1 MGTWYRKVGVKAPD
15 AAPLGLPRP
24 QTRGDILFNPTIPQR
39 DARDA
44 EAFDFHRAAHTR
56 NGHLPGRDYGA
67 RVFSRGDDEKAKY
80 LNYCMEERGIPR
92 ATEPTIQ
99 AADLQ
104 GNPKFAGG
112 RPWEGPPAHWT
123 NTSPPECMS
132 GLFRTLI
139 ERSHSATVRWN
150 RSDNESQSPCDNSL
164 TSVFPIVRSRHRA
177 YEPVI
182 TMRHILWYRD
192 VHRRPHHRRMEA
204 RPSIGQGK
212 DRWVACSILDQQLFA
227 TRYESTGL
235 SFEDYAGLSLIPDQ
249 VSFGSGCLPLTSLPS
264 PCLVSFRDSG
274 QPDHVWTPGETQTPC
289 EWTENHELKQTN
301 SFVNRGHG
309 THSCMDP
316 AGLSAIGPCRQRG
329 DAPADAPRHYFWV
342 VFSLHV
348 NTDLRREP
356 GRTIERRD
364 PSSSA
369 SDDANL
375 QPGQA

>member
-1 MGTWYRKVGVKAPD
+1 MRHQLA
-15 AAPLGLPRP
+15 
-24 QTRGDILFNPTIPQR
+24 
-39 DARDA
+39 
-44 EAFDFHRAAHTR
+44 
-56 NGHLPGRDYGA
+56 
-67 RVFSRGDDEKAKY
+67 
-80 LNYCMEERGIPR
+80 
-92 ATEPTIQ
+92 
-99 AADLQ
+99 
-104 GNPKFAGG
+104 
-112 RPWEGPPAHWT
+112 PAHWT

-132 GLFRTLI
+132 GLFRTLM

-150 RSDNESQSPCDNSL
+150 RSDNESHEPCKQEHPSA
-164 TSVFPIVRSRHRA
+164 SVFPIVRSRHRA

-235 SFEDYAGLSLIPDQ
+235 SFEARIEGQFWLGLPAVDIATEP
-249 VSFGSGCLPLTSLPS
+249 VSCLFPG
-264 PCLVSFRDSG
+264 SG

-342 VFSLHV
+342 LFSLHV

-356 GRTIERRD
+356 GRTA
-364 PSSSA
+364 A
-369 SDDANL
+369 SL
-375 QPGQA
+375 LKRL